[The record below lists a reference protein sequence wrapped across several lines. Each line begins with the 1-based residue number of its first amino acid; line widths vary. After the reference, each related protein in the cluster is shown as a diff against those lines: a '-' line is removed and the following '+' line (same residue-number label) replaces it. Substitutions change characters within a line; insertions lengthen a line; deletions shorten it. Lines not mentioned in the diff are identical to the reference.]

1 MKNQK
6 LALLLAMAAGFNG
19 CVGIDFPQPFQH
31 KPYTYVV
38 GGDQLGR
45 DTIQNRSL
53 VATHAFPVKG
63 LHQNE
68 VLSILGQP
76 QQIKVVEREI
86 AEDWYF
92 IYYKDYVVYVP
103 KTLYKVRDKTVPY
116 TPKGVQKVIEK
127 REGTFLVRFY
137 HDKVIDVVNIN

>member
-1 MKNQK
+1 M
-6 LALLLAMAAGFNG
+6 LLLAFAALCNG
-19 CVGIDFPQPFQH
+19 CIGVDFPQPFQH
-31 KPYTYVV
+31 KPYTYIA

-63 LHQNE
+63 LHPNE
-68 VLSILGQP
+68 VLTILGQP
-76 QQIKVVEREI
+76 QQIQVTERNV

-92 IYYKDYVVYVP
+92 IYYKDYVAYVP
-103 KTLYKVRDKTVPY
+103 KTLYKARDY
-116 TPKGVQKVIEK
+116 TAAYSPKSVQKVIEK

-137 HDKVIDVVNIN
+137 HDKVIDVVNVE